1 MQHMMQ
7 YRSEAAQIM
16 AMIMTQMIFM
26 TMVIRMMRMMT
37 ITALMQH
44 MVQYR
49 SEAAQYWESSAATT
63 VTVGGGDMSRIRFLQ
78 NIIFYFL
85 VSSNVI

>member
-1 MQHMMQ
+1 MM
-7 YRSEAAQIM
+7 M
-16 AMIMTQMIFM
+16 
-26 TMVIRMMRMMT
+26 MVVLK

-63 VTVGGGDMSRIRFLQ
+63 VTVGGGDMSRIRCLYVQ
-78 NIIFYFL
+78 YHIFCFSFYQCDMMIDAI
-85 VSSNVI
+85 VAI